1 MILYSRV
8 RSEAFRTPY
17 RSIDSRWIVA
27 WSLKRRARVN
37 RYWQVIPPVALGQ
50 SLRVGRFQE
59 FNLFLQ
65 LFEEI
70 VARCLEAHLWSRISV
85 RAAGQEIT
93 YWSVTAVTDCHL
105 WVRDNKAPLY
115 REQWPGPNGVQQRFR
130 KFLPAGE
137 PSVLYCSA
145 IAPLAPDEGH
155 QGTLCGYVHG
165 SSALKENYSCK
176 ARHFPSD

>member
-1 MILYSRV
+1 
-8 RSEAFRTPY
+8 
-17 RSIDSRWIVA
+17 
-27 WSLKRRARVN
+27 
-37 RYWQVIPPVALGQ
+37 VIPPVALGQ

-105 WVRDNKAPLY
+105 WVRDNKAPL
-115 REQWPGPNGVQQRFR
+115 V
-130 KFLPAGE
+130 
-137 PSVLYCSA
+137 S
-145 IAPLAPDEGH
+145 
-155 QGTLCGYVHG
+155 
-165 SSALKENYSCK
+165 
-176 ARHFPSD
+176 